1 MEEKDKVY
9 QGYRIRGLK
18 TFPMF
23 EIHAPGQGQ
32 IPVSL
37 QGLYTSFPLAQ
48 KAIDL
53 YLTSLLKRG
62 RKQHGEKESVA

>member
-1 MEEKDKVY
+1 MDEKGELY
-9 QGYRIRGLK
+9 QGYRIKSLK

-23 EIHAPGQGQ
+23 QIHAQGQGQ
-32 IPVSL
+32 IPVVL

-53 YLTSLLKRG
+53 YLGSLLKRG
-62 RKQHGEKESVA
+62 KKNGEKESVA